1 MKQLMTLQQLLQ
13 KARFNMVNF
22 YKIRVIKGKKKWTDV
37 PSLWNKAVQE
47 ELVKE
52 GYILNEDGT
61 VSKPEEK

>member
-1 MKQLMTLQQLLQ
+1 
-13 KARFNMVNF
+13 MVKF
-22 YKIRVIKGKKKWTDV
+22 YVVRVISGVKKWIDV

-52 GYILNEDGT
+52 GYILNDDGT

>member
-1 MKQLMTLQQLLQ
+1 
-13 KARFNMVNF
+13 MVKF
-22 YKIRVIKGKKKWTDV
+22 YVVRVISGIKKWTDV

-52 GYILNEDGT
+52 GYILNDDGT

>member
-1 MKQLMTLQQLLQ
+1 
-13 KARFNMVNF
+13 MVKF
-22 YKIRVIKGKKKWTDV
+22 YVVRVISGVKKWTDV

-61 VSKPEEK
+61 ISKLEEE

>member
-1 MKQLMTLQQLLQ
+1 
-13 KARFNMVNF
+13 MVKF
-22 YKIRVIKGKKKWTDV
+22 YVVRVISGVKKWTDV

-52 GYILNEDGT
+52 GYVLNEDGT